1 MCQTNLLQEVRV
13 ESKHLRQARDV
24 KNLKSLMML
33 LMIMIETLDSK
44 QVLVNAR
51 ANLEVAVG
59 ESPNVWAGLHH
70 RALPC
75 FQEIDRCH
83 LVDFYL

>member
-1 MCQTNLLQEVRV
+1 MRQTNLLQEVRV

-33 LMIMIETLDSK
+33 LMMRMETFDSK
-44 QVLVNAR
+44 QVLVEAL

-59 ESPNVWAGLHH
+59 ESPNV
-70 RALPC
+70 
-75 FQEIDRCH
+75 
-83 LVDFYL
+83 

>member
-1 MCQTNLLQEVRV
+1 MCQTNLLQEVWV

-44 QVLVNAR
+44 QVLVVAR

-59 ESPNVWAGLHH
+59 ESPN
-70 RALPC
+70 
-75 FQEIDRCH
+75 I
-83 LVDFYL
+83 

>member
-1 MCQTNLLQEVRV
+1 MCQTNLLQEVWV

-33 LMIMIETLDSK
+33 LMMMETFDSK
-44 QVLVNAR
+44 QVLVYAL

-59 ESPNVWAGLHH
+59 ESPNV
-70 RALPC
+70 
-75 FQEIDRCH
+75 
-83 LVDFYL
+83 